1 MFGKAA
7 PDFAARSV
15 AAALEAAGADRGHLA
30 RGGAAALAA
39 LLVAR
44 HLDHPVDLERVL
56 EMALAETLAA
66 GPQAVPDGLHPDTA
80 LHLRALLIE
89 LETAG
94 TSEARL
100 VRALRGL
107 LDGRGYA
114 GGDRFLAGLGRAL
127 AETGGLR
134 AAG

>member
-1 MFGKAA
+1 MFGRAA
-7 PDFAARSV
+7 TDLAARSV
-15 AAALEAAGADRGHLA
+15 AATLEAAGADRGRLA
-30 RGGAAALAA
+30 RGGAVALAA
-39 LLVAR
+39 LLAAR
-44 HLDHPVDLERVL
+44 HVDHPVDLARVL
-56 EMALAETLAA
+56 EMALAETIAA
-66 GPQAVPDGLHPDTA
+66 GPQALPAGLDPDNG

-100 VRALRGL
+100 VRALGGL

-114 GGDRFLAGLGRAL
+114 GRRFLACRGRVL
-127 AETGGLR
+127 AEANALR